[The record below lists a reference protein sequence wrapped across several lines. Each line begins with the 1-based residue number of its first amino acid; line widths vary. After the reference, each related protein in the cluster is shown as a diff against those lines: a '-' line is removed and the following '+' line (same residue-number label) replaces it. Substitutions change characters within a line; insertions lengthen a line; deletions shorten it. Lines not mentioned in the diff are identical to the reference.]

1 MLETISIKNIAL
13 IDELSLD
20 FGAEFNVLS
29 GETGAGKS
37 ILIGALSFLL
47 GGKVTAD
54 IIRTGAHEASV
65 SGTFY
70 LAKTHTEAAAWLQ
83 TRGIELE
90 NNRILLRRTLKE
102 NGRSSIWIQNTPVS
116 RAELEEFTAFLADI
130 HGQHDHQ
137 SLFKTAEH
145 RRFLDSYAG
154 ILDEVKDFG
163 ILYARLAEIKTQLE
177 NIQRSEK
184 ERSERTDYLSFI
196 IEEIENARLQPDED
210 NTLEAEET
218 KLCQYEKLCEQVDS
232 LQTICTQEQG
242 IVPLLKKMQHIC
254 NSVAEIDPAIDE
266 YAERVE
272 NAYYEMQDIGEFFS
286 AYLSKLIFDPER
298 LEQVQERLALINK
311 LKKKYGASIPAI
323 LSFREEAQTE
333 LDALH
338 KNEQDKTALEQKI
351 PILESKLFTAGAAL
365 SEKRK
370 AAALKLQNETQHIL
384 ARLGMPKIVFTV
396 QVTAPEPNGNKL
408 VAGMHGFDSV
418 EFLISPNLGEP
429 VKPLNKIASGGELS
443 RVMLALK
450 TVLAAADEADTLVF
464 DEIDT
469 GIGGEVARTVAE
481 HLKRLAQDKQIL
493 CITHLAVIAA
503 SADTHIRIHKTHF
516 ENTSRTSAHIIEG
529 ETRIDEIARMLAGDE
544 VSTASRIHAKEL
556 LFKLNQIDT

>member
-1 MLETISIKNIAL
+1 MLETISVKNIAL

-20 FGAEFNVLS
+20 FNAHLNVLS

-54 IIRTGAHEASV
+54 IIRTGTAEAAV

-70 LAKTHTEAAAWLQ
+70 LANTHPEAAAWLNE
-83 TRGIELE
+83 RGIEPE

-102 NGRSSIWIQNTPVS
+102 NGRGSIWIQDAQVS
-116 RAELEEFTAFLADI
+116 RSELEEFTSFLVDI

-154 ILDEVKDFG
+154 ILDEVREFSV
-163 ILYARLAEIKTQLE
+163 LYTRLAEIKARLE
-177 NIQRSEK
+177 TIRRSEK
-184 ERSERTDYLSFI
+184 ERTERTDYLAFVI
-196 IEEIENARLQPDED
+196 DEIDNARLQPEEDE
-210 NTLEAEET
+210 TLEAEET
-218 KLCQYEKLCEQVDS
+218 KLCQYEKLYEQADA
-232 LQTICTQEQG
+232 LQNLCTQEQG
-242 IVPLLKKMQHIC
+242 IVPQLKRLQHISE
-254 NSVAEIDPAIDE
+254 SVTAIDPTVHE
-266 YAERVE
+266 YAERIE

-286 AYLSKLIFDPER
+286 SYLSKLVFDPNR
-298 LEQVQERLALINK
+298 LEQVQERLSLINK
-311 LKKKYGASIPAI
+311 LKKKYGATIKDI
-323 LSFREEAQTE
+323 LAYREASQAE
-333 LDALH
+333 LDSLGES
-338 KNEQDKTALEQKI
+338 EQDKTALEKEI
-351 PILESKLFTAGAAL
+351 PALESKLFAAGTVL
-365 SEKRK
+365 SQKRK
-370 AAALKLQNETQHIL
+370 AAAAELQRKIQDTL
-384 ARLGMPKIVFTV
+384 TRLGMPKVVFTV
-396 QVTAPEPNGNKL
+396 QVTAAEPNGNKQI
-408 VAGMHGFDSV
+408 AGMYGFDSV
-418 EFLISPNLGEP
+418 EFLISTNPGEP

-450 TVLAAADEADTLVF
+450 TVLTAADEADTLVF

-481 HLKRLAQDKQIL
+481 HLKSLAGNKQIL

-503 SADTHIRIHKTHF
+503 AADTHIKILKMQSD
-516 ENTSRTSAHIIEG
+516 NASRTSAQTIDGEARIE
-529 ETRIDEIARMLAGDE
+529 EIARMLAGDE

-556 LFKLNQIDT
+556 LSRYGSIG

>member
-1 MLETISIKNIAL
+1 MLETISVKNIAL

-20 FGAEFNVLS
+20 FNAHLNVLS

-54 IIRTGAHEASV
+54 IIRTGTAEAAV

-70 LAKTHTEAAAWLQ
+70 LANTHPEAAAWLNE
-83 TRGIELE
+83 RGIEPE

-102 NGRSSIWIQNTPVS
+102 NGRGSIWIQDAQVS
-116 RAELEEFTAFLADI
+116 RSELEEFTSFLVDI

-154 ILDEVKDFG
+154 ILDEVREFSV
-163 ILYARLAEIKTQLE
+163 LYTRLAEIKAKLE
-177 NIQRSEK
+177 TIRRSEK
-184 ERSERTDYLSFI
+184 ERTERTDYLAFVI
-196 IEEIENARLQPDED
+196 DEIDNARLQPEEDE
-210 NTLEAEET
+210 TLEAEET
-218 KLCQYEKLCEQVDS
+218 KLCQYEKLYEQADA
-232 LQTICTQEQG
+232 LQNLCTQEQG
-242 IVPLLKKMQHIC
+242 IVPQLKRLQHISE
-254 NSVAEIDPAIDE
+254 SVTAIDPTVHE
-266 YAERVE
+266 YAERIE

-286 AYLSKLIFDPER
+286 SYLSKLVFDPNR
-298 LEQVQERLALINK
+298 LEQVQERLSLINK
-311 LKKKYGASIPAI
+311 LKKKYGTTIKDILAYREASQA
-323 LSFREEAQTE
+323 E
-333 LDALH
+333 LDSLGES
-338 KNEQDKTALEQKI
+338 EQDKTALEKEI
-351 PILESKLFTAGAAL
+351 PALESKLFAAGTAL
-365 SEKRK
+365 SQKRK
-370 AAALKLQNETQHIL
+370 AAAAELQREIQDTL
-384 ARLGMPKIVFTV
+384 TRLGMPKVVFTV
-396 QVTAPEPNGNKL
+396 QVTAAEPNGNKQI
-408 VAGMHGFDSV
+408 AGMYGFDSV
-418 EFLISPNLGEP
+418 EFLISTNPGEP

-450 TVLAAADEADTLVF
+450 TVLTAADEADTLVF

-481 HLKRLAQDKQIL
+481 HLKSLAGNKQIL

-503 SADTHIRIHKTHF
+503 AADTHIKILKMQSD
-516 ENTSRTSAHIIEG
+516 NASRTSAQTIDGEARIE
-529 ETRIDEIARMLAGDE
+529 EIARMLAGDE

-556 LFKLNQIDT
+556 LSRYGSIG

>member
-1 MLETISIKNIAL
+1 MLETISVKNIAL

-20 FGAEFNVLS
+20 FNAHLNVLS

-54 IIRTGAHEASV
+54 IIRTGTAEAAV

-70 LAKTHTEAAAWLQ
+70 LANTHPEAAAWLNE
-83 TRGIELE
+83 RGIEPE

-102 NGRSSIWIQNTPVS
+102 NGRGSIWIQDAQVS
-116 RAELEEFTAFLADI
+116 RSELEEFTSFLVDI

-154 ILDEVKDFG
+154 ILDEVREFSV
-163 ILYARLAEIKTQLE
+163 LYTRLAEIKAKLE
-177 NIQRSEK
+177 TIRRSEK
-184 ERSERTDYLSFI
+184 ERTERTDYLAFVI
-196 IEEIENARLQPDED
+196 DEIDNARLQPEEDE
-210 NTLEAEET
+210 TLEAEET
-218 KLCQYEKLCEQVDS
+218 KLCQYEKLYEQADA
-232 LQTICTQEQG
+232 LQNLCTQEQG
-242 IVPLLKKMQHIC
+242 IVPQLKRLQHISE
-254 NSVAEIDPAIDE
+254 SVAAIDPTVHE
-266 YAERVE
+266 YAERIE

-286 AYLSKLIFDPER
+286 SYLSKLVFDPNR
-298 LEQVQERLALINK
+298 LEQVQERLSLINK
-311 LKKKYGASIPAI
+311 LKKKYGATIKDI
-323 LSFREEAQTE
+323 LAYREASQAE
-333 LDALH
+333 LDSLSES
-338 KNEQDKTALEQKI
+338 EQDKTALEKEI
-351 PILESKLFTAGAAL
+351 PALESKLFAAGTAL
-365 SEKRK
+365 SQKRK
-370 AAALKLQNETQHIL
+370 AAAAELQRKIQDTL
-384 ARLGMPKIVFTV
+384 TRLGMPKVVFTV
-396 QVTAPEPNGNKL
+396 QVTAAEPNGNKQI
-408 VAGMHGFDSV
+408 AGMYGFDSV
-418 EFLISPNLGEP
+418 EFLISTNPGEP

-450 TVLAAADEADTLVF
+450 TVLTAADEADTLVF

-481 HLKRLAQDKQIL
+481 HLKSLAGNKQIL

-503 SADTHIRIHKTHF
+503 AADTHIKILKMQSD
-516 ENTSRTSAHIIEG
+516 NASRTSAQTIDGEARIE
-529 ETRIDEIARMLAGDE
+529 EIARMLAGDE

-556 LFKLNQIDT
+556 LSRYGSIG

>member
-1 MLETISIKNIAL
+1 MLETISVKNIAL

-20 FGAEFNVLS
+20 FNAHLNVLS

-54 IIRTGAHEASV
+54 IIRTGTAEAAV

-70 LAKTHTEAAAWLQ
+70 LANTHPEAAAWLNE
-83 TRGIELE
+83 RGIEPE

-102 NGRSSIWIQNTPVS
+102 NGRGSIWIQDAQVS
-116 RAELEEFTAFLADI
+116 RSELEEFTSFLVDI

-154 ILDEVKDFG
+154 ILDEVREFSV
-163 ILYARLAEIKTQLE
+163 LYTRLAEIKARLE
-177 NIQRSEK
+177 TIRRSEK
-184 ERSERTDYLSFI
+184 ERTERTDYLAFVI
-196 IEEIENARLQPDED
+196 DEIDNARLQPEEDE
-210 NTLEAEET
+210 TLEAEET
-218 KLCQYEKLCEQVDS
+218 KLCQYEKLYEQADA
-232 LQTICTQEQG
+232 LQNLCTQEQG
-242 IVPLLKKMQHIC
+242 IVPQLKRLQHISE
-254 NSVAEIDPAIDE
+254 SVTAIDPTVHE
-266 YAERVE
+266 YAERIE

-286 AYLSKLIFDPER
+286 SYLSKLVFDPNR
-298 LEQVQERLALINK
+298 LEQVQERLSLINK
-311 LKKKYGASIPAI
+311 LKKKYGATIKDI
-323 LSFREEAQTE
+323 LAYREASQAE
-333 LDALH
+333 LDSLGES
-338 KNEQDKTALEQKI
+338 EQDKTALEKEI
-351 PILESKLFTAGAAL
+351 PALESKLFAAGTAL
-365 SEKRK
+365 SQKRK
-370 AAALKLQNETQHIL
+370 TAAAELQRKIQDTL
-384 ARLGMPKIVFTV
+384 TRLGMPKVVFTV
-396 QVTAPEPNGNKL
+396 QVTAAEPNGNKQI
-408 VAGMHGFDSV
+408 AGMYGFDSV
-418 EFLISPNLGEP
+418 EFLISTNPGEP

-450 TVLAAADEADTLVF
+450 TVLTTADEADTLVF

-481 HLKRLAQDKQIL
+481 HLKSLAGNKQIL

-503 SADTHIRIHKTHF
+503 AADTHIKILKMQSD
-516 ENTSRTSAHIIEG
+516 NASRTSAQTIDGEARIE
-529 ETRIDEIARMLAGDE
+529 EIARMLAGDE

-556 LFKLNQIDT
+556 LSRYGSIG

>member
-1 MLETISIKNIAL
+1 MLETISVKNIAL

-20 FGAEFNVLS
+20 FNAHLNVLS

-54 IIRTGAHEASV
+54 IIRTGTAEAAV

-70 LAKTHTEAAAWLQ
+70 LANTHPEAAAWLNE
-83 TRGIELE
+83 RGIEPE

-102 NGRSSIWIQNTPVS
+102 NGRGSIWIQDAQVS
-116 RAELEEFTAFLADI
+116 RSELEEFTSFLVDI

-154 ILDEVKDFG
+154 ILDEVREFSV
-163 ILYARLAEIKTQLE
+163 LYTRLAEIKARLE
-177 NIQRSEK
+177 TIRRSEK
-184 ERSERTDYLSFI
+184 ERTERTDYLAFVI
-196 IEEIENARLQPDED
+196 DEIDNARLQPEEDE
-210 NTLEAEET
+210 TLEAEET
-218 KLCQYEKLCEQVDS
+218 KLCQYEKLYEQADA
-232 LQTICTQEQG
+232 LQNLCTQEQG
-242 IVPLLKKMQHIC
+242 IVPQLKRLQHISE
-254 NSVAEIDPAIDE
+254 SVTAIDPTVHE
-266 YAERVE
+266 YAERIE

-286 AYLSKLIFDPER
+286 SYLSKLVFDPNR
-298 LEQVQERLALINK
+298 LEQVQERLSLINK
-311 LKKKYGASIPAI
+311 LKKKYGATIKDI
-323 LSFREEAQTE
+323 LAYREASQAE
-333 LDALH
+333 LDSLGES
-338 KNEQDKTALEQKI
+338 EQDKTALEKEI
-351 PILESKLFTAGAAL
+351 PALESKLFAAGTAL
-365 SEKRK
+365 SQKRK
-370 AAALKLQNETQHIL
+370 TAAAELQRKIQDTL
-384 ARLGMPKIVFTV
+384 TRLGMPKVVFTV
-396 QVTAPEPNGNKL
+396 QVTAAEPNGNKQI
-408 VAGMHGFDSV
+408 AGMYGFDSV
-418 EFLISPNLGEP
+418 EFLISTNPGEP

-450 TVLAAADEADTLVF
+450 TVLTAADEADTLVF

-481 HLKRLAQDKQIL
+481 HLKSLAGNKQIL

-503 SADTHIRIHKTHF
+503 AADTHIKILKMQSD
-516 ENTSRTSAHIIEG
+516 NASRTSAQTIDGEARIE
-529 ETRIDEIARMLAGDE
+529 EIARMLAGDE

-556 LFKLNQIDT
+556 LSRYGSIG

>member
-1 MLETISIKNIAL
+1 MLETISVKNIAL

-20 FGAEFNVLS
+20 FNAHLNVLS

-54 IIRTGAHEASV
+54 IIRTGTAEAAV

-70 LAKTHTEAAAWLQ
+70 LANTHPEAAAWLNE
-83 TRGIELE
+83 RGIEPE

-102 NGRSSIWIQNTPVS
+102 NGRGSIWIQDAQVS
-116 RAELEEFTAFLADI
+116 RSELEEFTSFLVDI

-154 ILDEVKDFG
+154 ILDEVREFG
-163 ILYARLAEIKTQLE
+163 VLYTRLAEIKAKLE
-177 NIQRSEK
+177 TIRRSEK
-184 ERSERTDYLSFI
+184 ERTERTDYLAFVI
-196 IEEIENARLQPDED
+196 DEIDNARLQPEEDE
-210 NTLEAEET
+210 TLEAEET
-218 KLCQYEKLCEQVDS
+218 KLCQYEKLYEQADA
-232 LQTICTQEQG
+232 LQNLCTQEQG
-242 IVPLLKKMQHIC
+242 IVPQLKRLQHISE
-254 NSVAEIDPAIDE
+254 SVTAIDPTVHE
-266 YAERVE
+266 YAERIE

-286 AYLSKLIFDPER
+286 SYLSKLVFDPNR
-298 LEQVQERLALINK
+298 LEQVQERLSLINK
-311 LKKKYGASIPAI
+311 LKKKYGATIKDI
-323 LSFREEAQTE
+323 LAYREASQAE
-333 LDALH
+333 LDSLGES
-338 KNEQDKTALEQKI
+338 EQDKTALEKEI
-351 PILESKLFTAGAAL
+351 PALESKLFAAGTVL
-365 SEKRK
+365 SQKRK
-370 AAALKLQNETQHIL
+370 AAAAELQRKIQDTL
-384 ARLGMPKIVFTV
+384 TRLGMPKVVFTV
-396 QVTAPEPNGNKL
+396 QVTAAEPNGNKQI
-408 VAGMHGFDSV
+408 AGMYGFDSV
-418 EFLISPNLGEP
+418 EFLISTNPGEP

-450 TVLAAADEADTLVF
+450 TVLTAADEADTLVF

-481 HLKRLAQDKQIL
+481 HLKSLAGNKQIL

-503 SADTHIRIHKTHF
+503 AADTHIKILKMQSD
-516 ENTSRTSAHIIEG
+516 NASRTSAQTIDGEARIE
-529 ETRIDEIARMLAGDE
+529 EIARMLAGDE

-556 LFKLNQIDT
+556 LSRYGSIG

>member
-1 MLETISIKNIAL
+1 MLETISVKNIAL

-20 FGAEFNVLS
+20 FNAHLNVLS

-54 IIRTGAHEASV
+54 IIRTGTAEAAV

-70 LAKTHTEAAAWLQ
+70 LANTHPEAAAWLNE
-83 TRGIELE
+83 RGIEPE

-102 NGRSSIWIQNTPVS
+102 NGRGSIWIQDAQVS
-116 RAELEEFTAFLADI
+116 RSELEEFTSFLVDI

-154 ILDEVKDFG
+154 ILDEVREFSV
-163 ILYARLAEIKTQLE
+163 LYTRLAEIKAKLE
-177 NIQRSEK
+177 TIRRSEK
-184 ERSERTDYLSFI
+184 ERTERIDYLAFVI
-196 IEEIENARLQPDED
+196 DEIDNARLQPEEDE
-210 NTLEAEET
+210 TLEAEET
-218 KLCQYEKLCEQVDS
+218 KLCQYEKLYEQADA
-232 LQTICTQEQG
+232 LQNLCTQEQG
-242 IVPLLKKMQHIC
+242 IVPQLKRLQHISE
-254 NSVAEIDPAIDE
+254 SVAAIDPTVHE
-266 YAERVE
+266 YAERIE

-286 AYLSKLIFDPER
+286 SYLSKLVFDPNR
-298 LEQVQERLALINK
+298 LEQVQERLSLINK
-311 LKKKYGASIPAI
+311 LKKKYGATIKDI
-323 LSFREEAQTE
+323 LAYREASQAE
-333 LDALH
+333 LDSLGES
-338 KNEQDKTALEQKI
+338 EQDKTALEKEI
-351 PILESKLFTAGAAL
+351 PALESKLFAAGTAL
-365 SEKRK
+365 SQKRK
-370 AAALKLQNETQHIL
+370 AAAAELQRKIQDTL
-384 ARLGMPKIVFTV
+384 TRLGMPKVVFTV
-396 QVTAPEPNGNKL
+396 QVTAAEPNGNKQI
-408 VAGMHGFDSV
+408 AGMYGFDSV
-418 EFLISPNLGEP
+418 EFLISTNPGEP

-450 TVLAAADEADTLVF
+450 TVLTAADEADTLVF

-481 HLKRLAQDKQIL
+481 HLKSLAGNKQIL

-503 SADTHIRIHKTHF
+503 AADTHIKILKMQSD
-516 ENTSRTSAHIIEG
+516 NASRTSAQTIDGEARIE
-529 ETRIDEIARMLAGDE
+529 EIARMLAGDE

-556 LFKLNQIDT
+556 LSRYGSIG

>member
-1 MLETISIKNIAL
+1 VLETISVKNIAL

-20 FGAEFNVLS
+20 FNAHLNVLS

-54 IIRTGAHEASV
+54 IIRTGTAEAAV

-70 LAKTHTEAAAWLQ
+70 LANTHPEAAAWLNE
-83 TRGIELE
+83 RGIEPE

-102 NGRSSIWIQNTPVS
+102 NGRGSIWIQDAQVS
-116 RAELEEFTAFLADI
+116 RSELEEFTSFLVDI

-154 ILDEVKDFG
+154 ILDEVREFSV
-163 ILYARLAEIKTQLE
+163 LYTRLAEIKARLE
-177 NIQRSEK
+177 TIRRSEK
-184 ERSERTDYLSFI
+184 ERTERTDYLAFVI
-196 IEEIENARLQPDED
+196 DEIDNARLQPEEDE
-210 NTLEAEET
+210 TLEAEET
-218 KLCQYEKLCEQVDS
+218 KLCQYEKLYEQADA
-232 LQTICTQEQG
+232 LQNLCTQEQG
-242 IVPLLKKMQHIC
+242 IVPQLKRLQHISE
-254 NSVAEIDPAIDE
+254 SVTAIDPTVHE
-266 YAERVE
+266 YAERIE

-286 AYLSKLIFDPER
+286 SYLSKLVFDPNR
-298 LEQVQERLALINK
+298 LEQVQERLSLINK
-311 LKKKYGASIPAI
+311 LKKKYGATIKDI
-323 LSFREEAQTE
+323 LAYREASQAE
-333 LDALH
+333 LDSLGES
-338 KNEQDKTALEQKI
+338 EQDKTALEKEI
-351 PILESKLFTAGAAL
+351 PALESKLFAAGTAL
-365 SEKRK
+365 SQKRK
-370 AAALKLQNETQHIL
+370 TAAAELQRKIQDTL
-384 ARLGMPKIVFTV
+384 TRLGMPKVVFTV
-396 QVTAPEPNGNKL
+396 QVTAAEPNGNKQI
-408 VAGMHGFDSV
+408 AGMYGFDSV
-418 EFLISPNLGEP
+418 EFLISTNPGEP

-450 TVLAAADEADTLVF
+450 TVLTAADEADTLVF

-481 HLKRLAQDKQIL
+481 HLKSLAGNKQIL

-503 SADTHIRIHKTHF
+503 AADTHIKILKMQSD
-516 ENTSRTSAHIIEG
+516 NASRTSAQTIDGEARIE
-529 ETRIDEIARMLAGDE
+529 EIARMLAGDE

-556 LFKLNQIDT
+556 LSRYGSIG

>member
-1 MLETISIKNIAL
+1 MLETISVKNIAL

-20 FGAEFNVLS
+20 FNAHLNVLS

-54 IIRTGAHEASV
+54 IIRTGTAEAAV

-70 LAKTHTEAAAWLQ
+70 LANTHPEAAAWLNE
-83 TRGIELE
+83 RGIEPE

-102 NGRSSIWIQNTPVS
+102 NGRGSIWIQDAQVS
-116 RAELEEFTAFLADI
+116 RSELEEFTSFLVDI

-154 ILDEVKDFG
+154 ILDEVREFSV
-163 ILYARLAEIKTQLE
+163 LYTRLAEIKAKLE
-177 NIQRSEK
+177 TIRRSEK
-184 ERSERTDYLSFI
+184 ERTERTDYLAFVI
-196 IEEIENARLQPDED
+196 DEIDNARLQPEEDE
-210 NTLEAEET
+210 TLEAEET
-218 KLCQYEKLCEQVDS
+218 KLCQYEKLYEQADA
-232 LQTICTQEQG
+232 LQNLCTQEQG
-242 IVPLLKKMQHIC
+242 IVPQLKRLQHISE
-254 NSVAEIDPAIDE
+254 SVTAIDPTVHE
-266 YAERVE
+266 YAERIE

-286 AYLSKLIFDPER
+286 SYLSKLVFDPNR
-298 LEQVQERLALINK
+298 LEQVQERLSLINK
-311 LKKKYGASIPAI
+311 LKKKYGATIKDI
-323 LSFREEAQTE
+323 LAYRETSQAE
-333 LDALH
+333 LDSLGES
-338 KNEQDKTALEQKI
+338 EQDKTALEKEI
-351 PILESKLFTAGAAL
+351 PARESKLFAAGTVL
-365 SEKRK
+365 SQKRK
-370 AAALKLQNETQHIL
+370 AAAAELQRKIQDTL
-384 ARLGMPKIVFTV
+384 TRLGMPKVVFTV
-396 QVTAPEPNGNKL
+396 QVTAAEPNGNKQI
-408 VAGMHGFDSV
+408 AGMYGFDSV
-418 EFLISPNLGEP
+418 EFLISTNPGEP

-450 TVLAAADEADTLVF
+450 TVLTAADEADTLVF

-481 HLKRLAQDKQIL
+481 HLKSLAGNKQIL

-503 SADTHIRIHKTHF
+503 AADTHIKILKMQSD
-516 ENTSRTSAHIIEG
+516 NASRTSAQTIDGEARIE
-529 ETRIDEIARMLAGDE
+529 EIARMLAGDE

-556 LFKLNQIDT
+556 LSRYGSIG

>member
-1 MLETISIKNIAL
+1 MLETISVKNIAL

-20 FGAEFNVLS
+20 FNAHLNVLS

-54 IIRTGAHEASV
+54 IIRTGTAEAAV

-70 LAKTHTEAAAWLQ
+70 LANTHPEAAAWLNE
-83 TRGIELE
+83 RGIEPE

-102 NGRSSIWIQNTPVS
+102 NGRGSIWIQDAQVS
-116 RAELEEFTAFLADI
+116 RSELEEFTSFLVDI

-154 ILDEVKDFG
+154 ILDEVREFSV
-163 ILYARLAEIKTQLE
+163 LYTRLAEIKAKLE
-177 NIQRSEK
+177 TIRRSEK
-184 ERSERTDYLSFI
+184 ERTERTDYLAFVI
-196 IEEIENARLQPDED
+196 DEIDNARLQPEEDE
-210 NTLEAEET
+210 TLEAEET
-218 KLCQYEKLCEQVDS
+218 KLCQYEKLYEQADA
-232 LQTICTQEQG
+232 LQNLCTQEQG
-242 IVPLLKKMQHIC
+242 IVPQLKRLQHISE
-254 NSVAEIDPAIDE
+254 SVTAIDPTVHE
-266 YAERVE
+266 YAERIE

-286 AYLSKLIFDPER
+286 SYLSKLVFDPNR
-298 LEQVQERLALINK
+298 LEQVQERLSLINK
-311 LKKKYGASIPAI
+311 LKKKYGATIKDI
-323 LSFREEAQTE
+323 LAYREASQAE
-333 LDALH
+333 LDSLGES
-338 KNEQDKTALEQKI
+338 EQDKTALEKEI
-351 PILESKLFTAGAAL
+351 PELESKLFAAGTAL
-365 SEKRK
+365 SQKRK
-370 AAALKLQNETQHIL
+370 AAAAELQRKIQDTL
-384 ARLGMPKIVFTV
+384 TRLGMPKVVFTV
-396 QVTAPEPNGNKL
+396 QVTAAEPNGNKQI
-408 VAGMHGFDSV
+408 AGMYGFDSV
-418 EFLISPNLGEP
+418 EFLISTNPGEP

-450 TVLAAADEADTLVF
+450 TVLTAADEADTLVF

-481 HLKRLAQDKQIL
+481 HLKSLAGNKQIL

-503 SADTHIRIHKTHF
+503 AADTHIKILKMQSD
-516 ENTSRTSAHIIEG
+516 NASRTSAQTIDGEARIE
-529 ETRIDEIARMLAGDE
+529 EIARMLAGDE

-556 LFKLNQIDT
+556 LSRYGSIG

>member
-1 MLETISIKNIAL
+1 MLETISVKNIAL

-20 FGAEFNVLS
+20 FNAHLNVLS

-54 IIRTGAHEASV
+54 IIRTGTAEAAV

-70 LAKTHTEAAAWLQ
+70 LANTHPEAAAWLNE
-83 TRGIELE
+83 RGIEPE

-102 NGRSSIWIQNTPVS
+102 NGRGSIWIQDAQVS
-116 RAELEEFTAFLADI
+116 RSELEEFTSFLVDI

-154 ILDEVKDFG
+154 ILDEVREFSV
-163 ILYARLAEIKTQLE
+163 LYTRLAEIKAKLE
-177 NIQRSEK
+177 TIRRSEK
-184 ERSERTDYLSFI
+184 ERTERTDYLAFVI
-196 IEEIENARLQPDED
+196 DEIDNARLQPEEDE
-210 NTLEAEET
+210 TLEAEET
-218 KLCQYEKLCEQVDS
+218 KLCQYEKLYEQADA
-232 LQTICTQEQG
+232 LQNLCTQEQG
-242 IVPLLKKMQHIC
+242 IVPQLKRLQHISE
-254 NSVAEIDPAIDE
+254 SVTAIDPTVHE
-266 YAERVE
+266 YAERIE

-286 AYLSKLIFDPER
+286 SYLSKLVFDPNR
-298 LEQVQERLALINK
+298 LEQVQERLSLINK
-311 LKKKYGASIPAI
+311 LKKKYGATIKDI
-323 LSFREEAQTE
+323 LAYREASQAE
-333 LDALH
+333 LDSLGES
-338 KNEQDKTALEQKI
+338 EQDKTALEKEI
-351 PILESKLFTAGAAL
+351 PALESKLFAAGTAL
-365 SEKRK
+365 SQKRK
-370 AAALKLQNETQHIL
+370 AAAAELQRKIQDTL
-384 ARLGMPKIVFTV
+384 TRLGMPKVVFTV
-396 QVTAPEPNGNKL
+396 QVTAAEPNGNKQI
-408 VAGMHGFDSV
+408 ASMYGFDSV
-418 EFLISPNLGEP
+418 EFLISTNPGEP

-450 TVLAAADEADTLVF
+450 TVLTAADEADTLVF

-481 HLKRLAQDKQIL
+481 HLKSLAGNKQIL

-503 SADTHIRIHKTHF
+503 AADTHIKILKMQSD
-516 ENTSRTSAHIIEG
+516 NASRTSAQTIDGEARIE
-529 ETRIDEIARMLAGDE
+529 EIARMLAGDE

-556 LFKLNQIDT
+556 LSRYGSIG

>member
-1 MLETISIKNIAL
+1 MLETISVKNIAL

-20 FGAEFNVLS
+20 FNAHLNVLS

-54 IIRTGAHEASV
+54 IIRTGTAEAAV

-70 LAKTHTEAAAWLQ
+70 LANTHPEAAAWLNE
-83 TRGIELE
+83 RGIEPE

-102 NGRSSIWIQNTPVS
+102 NGRGSIWIQDAQVS
-116 RAELEEFTAFLADI
+116 RSELEEFTSFLVDI

-154 ILDEVKDFG
+154 ILDEVREFSV
-163 ILYARLAEIKTQLE
+163 LYTRLAEIKAKLE
-177 NIQRSEK
+177 TIRRSEK
-184 ERSERTDYLSFI
+184 ERTERIDYLAFVI
-196 IEEIENARLQPDED
+196 DEIDNARLQPEEDE
-210 NTLEAEET
+210 TLEAEET
-218 KLCQYEKLCEQVDS
+218 KLCQYEKLYEQADA
-232 LQTICTQEQG
+232 LQNLCTQEQG
-242 IVPLLKKMQHIC
+242 IVPQLKRLQHISE
-254 NSVAEIDPAIDE
+254 SVAAIDPTVHE
-266 YAERVE
+266 YAERIE

-286 AYLSKLIFDPER
+286 SYLSKLVFDPNR
-298 LEQVQERLALINK
+298 LEQVQERLSLINK
-311 LKKKYGASIPAI
+311 LKKKYGATIKDI
-323 LSFREEAQTE
+323 LAYREASQAE
-333 LDALH
+333 LDSLGES
-338 KNEQDKTALEQKI
+338 EQDKTALEKEI
-351 PILESKLFTAGAAL
+351 PELESKLFAAGTAL
-365 SEKRK
+365 SQKRK
-370 AAALKLQNETQHIL
+370 AAAAELQRKIQDTL
-384 ARLGMPKIVFTV
+384 TRLGMPKVVFTV
-396 QVTAPEPNGNKL
+396 QVTAAEPNGNKQI
-408 VAGMHGFDSV
+408 AGMYGFDSV
-418 EFLISPNLGEP
+418 EFLISTNPGEP

-450 TVLAAADEADTLVF
+450 TVLTAADEADTLVF

-481 HLKRLAQDKQIL
+481 HLKSLAGNKQIL

-503 SADTHIRIHKTHF
+503 AADTHIKILKMQSD
-516 ENTSRTSAHIIEG
+516 NASRTSAQTIDGEARIE
-529 ETRIDEIARMLAGDE
+529 EIARMLAGDE

-556 LFKLNQIDT
+556 LSRYGSIG

>member
-1 MLETISIKNIAL
+1 MLETISVKNIAL

-20 FGAEFNVLS
+20 FNAHLNVLS

-54 IIRTGAHEASV
+54 IIRTGTAEAAV

-70 LAKTHTEAAAWLQ
+70 LANTHPEAAAWLNE
-83 TRGIELE
+83 RGIEPE

-102 NGRSSIWIQNTPVS
+102 NGRGSIWIQDAQVS
-116 RAELEEFTAFLADI
+116 RSELEEFTSFLVDI

-154 ILDEVKDFG
+154 ILDEVREFSV
-163 ILYARLAEIKTQLE
+163 LYTRLAEIKARLE
-177 NIQRSEK
+177 TIRRSEK
-184 ERSERTDYLSFI
+184 ERTERTDYLAFVI
-196 IEEIENARLQPDED
+196 DEIDNARLQPEEDE
-210 NTLEAEET
+210 TLEAEET
-218 KLCQYEKLCEQVDS
+218 KLCQYEKLYEQADA
-232 LQTICTQEQG
+232 LQNLCTQEQG
-242 IVPLLKKMQHIC
+242 IVPQLKRLQHISE
-254 NSVAEIDPAIDE
+254 SVTAIDPTVHE
-266 YAERVE
+266 YAERIE

-286 AYLSKLIFDPER
+286 SYLSKLVFDPNR
-298 LEQVQERLALINK
+298 LEQVQERLSLINK
-311 LKKKYGASIPAI
+311 LKKKYGATIKDI
-323 LSFREEAQTE
+323 LAYREASQAE
-333 LDALH
+333 LDSLGES
-338 KNEQDKTALEQKI
+338 EQDKTALEKEI
-351 PILESKLFTAGAAL
+351 PALESKLFAAGTVL
-365 SEKRK
+365 SQKRK
-370 AAALKLQNETQHIL
+370 AAAAELQRKIQDTL
-384 ARLGMPKIVFTV
+384 TCLGMPKVVFTV
-396 QVTAPEPNGNKL
+396 QVTAAEPNGNKQI
-408 VAGMHGFDSV
+408 AGMYGFDSV
-418 EFLISPNLGEP
+418 EFLISTNPGEP

-450 TVLAAADEADTLVF
+450 TVLTAADEADTLVF

-481 HLKRLAQDKQIL
+481 HLKSLAGNKQIL

-503 SADTHIRIHKTHF
+503 AADTHIKILKMQSD
-516 ENTSRTSAHIIEG
+516 NASRTSAQTIDGEARIE
-529 ETRIDEIARMLAGDE
+529 EIARMLAGDE

-556 LFKLNQIDT
+556 LSRYGSIG

>member
-1 MLETISIKNIAL
+1 MLETISVKNIAL

-20 FGAEFNVLS
+20 FNAHLNVLS

-54 IIRTGAHEASV
+54 IIRTGTAEAAV

-70 LAKTHTEAAAWLQ
+70 LANTHPEAAAWLNE
-83 TRGIELE
+83 RGIEPE

-102 NGRSSIWIQNTPVS
+102 NGRGSIWIQDAQVS
-116 RAELEEFTAFLADI
+116 RSELEEFTSFLVDI

-154 ILDEVKDFG
+154 ILDEVREFSV
-163 ILYARLAEIKTQLE
+163 LYTRLAEIKAKLE
-177 NIQRSEK
+177 TIRRSEK
-184 ERSERTDYLSFI
+184 ERTERTDYLAFVI
-196 IEEIENARLQPDED
+196 DEIDNARLQPEEDE
-210 NTLEAEET
+210 TLEAEET
-218 KLCQYEKLCEQVDS
+218 KLCQYEKLYEQADA
-232 LQTICTQEQG
+232 LQNLCTQEQG
-242 IVPLLKKMQHIC
+242 IVPQLKRLQHISE
-254 NSVAEIDPAIDE
+254 SVTAIDPTVHE
-266 YAERVE
+266 YAERIE

-286 AYLSKLIFDPER
+286 SYLSKLVFDPNR
-298 LEQVQERLALINK
+298 LEQVQERLSLINK
-311 LKKKYGASIPAI
+311 LKKKYGATIKDVLAY
-323 LSFREEAQTE
+323 REASQAE
-333 LDALH
+333 LDSLGES
-338 KNEQDKTALEQKI
+338 EQDKTALEKEI
-351 PILESKLFTAGAAL
+351 PALESKLFAAGTAL
-365 SEKRK
+365 SQKRK
-370 AAALKLQNETQHIL
+370 AAAAELQRKIQDTL
-384 ARLGMPKIVFTV
+384 TRLGMPKVVFTV
-396 QVTAPEPNGNKL
+396 QVTAAEPNGNKQI
-408 VAGMHGFDSV
+408 AGMYGFDSV
-418 EFLISPNLGEP
+418 EFLISTNPGEP

-450 TVLAAADEADTLVF
+450 TVLTAADEADTLVF

-481 HLKRLAQDKQIL
+481 HLKSLAGNKQIL

-503 SADTHIRIHKTHF
+503 AADTHIKILKMQSD
-516 ENTSRTSAHIIEG
+516 NASRTSAQTIDGEARIE
-529 ETRIDEIARMLAGDE
+529 EIARMLAGDE

-556 LFKLNQIDT
+556 LSRYGSIG

>member
-1 MLETISIKNIAL
+1 MLETISVKNIAL

-20 FGAEFNVLS
+20 FNAHLNVLS

-54 IIRTGAHEASV
+54 IIRTGTAEAAV

-70 LAKTHTEAAAWLQ
+70 LANTHPEAAAWLNE
-83 TRGIELE
+83 RGIEPE

-102 NGRSSIWIQNTPVS
+102 NGRGSIWIQDAQVS
-116 RAELEEFTAFLADI
+116 RSELEEFTSFLVDI

-154 ILDEVKDFG
+154 ILDEVREFSV
-163 ILYARLAEIKTQLE
+163 LYTRLAEIKAKLE
-177 NIQRSEK
+177 TIRRSEK
-184 ERSERTDYLSFI
+184 ERTERTDYLAFVI
-196 IEEIENARLQPDED
+196 DEIDNARLQPEEDE
-210 NTLEAEET
+210 TLEAEET
-218 KLCQYEKLCEQVDS
+218 KLCQYEKLYEQADA
-232 LQTICTQEQG
+232 LQNLCTQEQG
-242 IVPLLKKMQHIC
+242 IVPQLKRLQHISE
-254 NSVAEIDPAIDE
+254 SVTAIDPTVHE
-266 YAERVE
+266 YAERIE

-286 AYLSKLIFDPER
+286 SYLSKLVFDPNR
-298 LEQVQERLALINK
+298 LEQVQERLSLINK
-311 LKKKYGASIPAI
+311 LKKKYGATIKDI
-323 LSFREEAQTE
+323 LAYREASQAE
-333 LDALH
+333 LDSLSES
-338 KNEQDKTALEQKI
+338 EQDKTALEKEI
-351 PILESKLFTAGAAL
+351 PALESKLFAAGTAL
-365 SEKRK
+365 SQKRK
-370 AAALKLQNETQHIL
+370 AAAAELQRKIQDTL
-384 ARLGMPKIVFTV
+384 TRLGMPKVVFTV
-396 QVTAPEPNGNKL
+396 QVTAAEPNGNKQI
-408 VAGMHGFDSV
+408 AGMYGFDSA
-418 EFLISPNLGEP
+418 EFLISTNPGEP

-450 TVLAAADEADTLVF
+450 TVLTAADEADTLVF

-481 HLKRLAQDKQIL
+481 HLKSLAGNKQIL

-503 SADTHIRIHKTHF
+503 AADTHIKILKMQSD
-516 ENTSRTSAHIIEG
+516 NASRTSAQTIDGEARIE
-529 ETRIDEIARMLAGDE
+529 EIARMLAGDE

-556 LFKLNQIDT
+556 LSRYGSIG